1 MVLTSEIKDDVG
13 ELTGDDAKAVIIE
26 IADRFCDKPSNIALC
41 KKLDYLKDK
50 LVAKIVPNE
59 KDSGANEVSVDVSI
73 PEEEEKDEKEL
84 TADDLLGAASTD
96 SEALGDL
103 KLGDRARKC
112 PSSPTKETCAKIETA
127 KAPFVLPCPYRGK
140 PMFCQPSGEVPII
153 KDNKPPMKC
162 TKETIKACAVS
173 IQVVCEPNVRPRFD
187 YDTCCPTCKVEKPI
201 VKPQP
206 QCKIPVDC
214 LAGKQPEMKDG
225 CMTCKNSAEKCTKEQ
240 YKKCRDVRTT
250 SGLSACLPGE
260 PPTRTKDCC
269 MSCAPIRSVCGQDAD
284 ESGLDRPTKC
294 NIKYKKLPECKTG
307 VRPEFDHK
315 TCCRSCRVLPT
326 VPKKPEEKCTIDA
339 FKACEEATEECSGDE
354 KPEARSEFCC
364 KSCKRP
370 QRKCKVK
377 DVLKQCGRIPEC
389 GEKDRPSPVAGT
401 AAERT
406 NERTR

>member
-1 MVLTSEIKDDVG
+1 MCKY
-13 ELTGDDAKAVIIE
+13 K
-26 IADRFCDKPSNIALC
+26 DKPTYC
-41 KKLDYLKDK
+41 KIDPKDPDNKDGETGQKCTLSMLKACDSSVLVMCAVDPKTGLQTRPTWDK
-50 LVAKIVPNE
+50 KC
-59 KDSGANEVSVDVSI
+59 
-73 PEEEEKDEKEL
+73 
-84 TADDLLGAASTD
+84 
-96 SEALGDL
+96 
-103 KLGDRARKC
+103 C
-112 PSSPTKETCAKIETA
+112 PSCKTKT
-127 KAPFVLPCPYRGK
+127 K
-140 PMFCQPSGEVPII
+140 P
-153 KDNKPPMKC
+153 KP
-162 TKETIKACAVS
+162 
-173 IQVVCEPNVRPRFD
+173 D
-187 YDTCCPTCKVEKPI
+187 
-201 VKPQP
+201 
-206 QCKIPVDC
+206 CKIPVDC

-284 ESGLDRPTKC
+284 ESGLDRPTNC
-294 NIKYKKLPECKTG
+294 TIEYEKLPECKTG